1 MQCVIELQIFVFKND
16 LGPSDGLLCNLKMDH
31 YIAWIEQ
38 GDIHFYQSEL
48 FFFFLIFPHQTRSGN
63 TFIKDFFSKCDQIR
77 RKLRTWSHLQKK
89 PLMENF
95 SFFVQRTFPL
105 LVT

>member
-48 FFFFLIFPHQTRSGN
+48 FFFFF
-63 TFIKDFFSKCDQIR
+63 
-77 RKLRTWSHLQKK
+77 
-89 PLMENF
+89 
-95 SFFVQRTFPL
+95 
-105 LVT
+105 